1 MLYADVWRKAD
12 SVQNVSD
19 NVRSHWG
26 ADKWY
31 KQVNVVNNWQTEQ
44 EWFVDVK
51 QGWNC
56 FNLTDFPELG

>member
-1 MLYADVWRKAD
+1 MLYADVCRKAD

-19 NVRSHWG
+19 NGRIHWD
-26 ADKWY
+26 ADEWY

-44 EWFVDVK
+44 EWFVDVE

-56 FNLTDFPELG
+56 FNLTDFPELD